1 MKVKSIRKRIKIKDI
16 QLCYIVR
23 PKDQISY
30 AWWEK
35 KNTGK
40 DLVHH
45 LISKVFESSL
55 GILETI
61 FSFSIPKKKKKS
73 LDILEVSVHPCFNVA
88 SHLICLGPLM
98 RRKLNSICH
107 KTLTATSLA
116 PMHNLTHHHMWENRK

>member
-55 GILETI
+55 GILETF
-61 FSFSIPKKKKKS
+61 FSFSIPKKKKK
-73 LDILEVSVHPCFNVA
+73 VSTF
-88 SHLICLGPLM
+88 
-98 RRKLNSICH
+98 
-107 KTLTATSLA
+107 
-116 PMHNLTHHHMWENRK
+116 